1 MLETSSKDARDGW
14 KLDHFI
20 YGVHMNGDVNAH
32 VKGQIKNYPK
42 ATNNFCVRFIYVN
55 YTSQAQVA

>member
-1 MLETSSKDARDGW
+1 MAGSLTM
-14 KLDHFI
+14 HFI

-32 VKGQIKNYPK
+32 VKGQIENYPK

-55 YTSQAQVA
+55 YASHVQVALSCPA